1 MKNEFRSG
9 SSPHAAHQDLDLGA
23 RLQKS
28 CEALAKLEEIHK
40 ACEQRLV
47 AADKELAVYAQA
59 NAFLSRKIMRIEKN
73 AVDASYLAYHDALT
87 GLPNRRLLLDRLN
100 QAIAQAARQTRQAAL
115 MFFDVDGFKEIN
127 DTLGHVGADKLLQA
141 VAQRLATCLR
151 AADTAC
157 HYGENE
163 FIVLLPEIDSE
174 LGVTVVEQKIRGQL
188 TAAYL
193 IDGVTIRIALN
204 IGTAVYP
211 IHARDHRDLIQLA
224 DTALYRWKTNADTLT
239 GGLTIDR
246 KLIPNKS

>member
-1 MKNEFRSG
+1 MKNEFRSD
-9 SSPHAAHQDLDLGA
+9 SSLRAANKDLDLGV

-28 CEALAKLEEIHK
+28 CEALAKLEQIHK
-40 ACEQRLV
+40 TCEQRLV

-59 NAFLSRKIMRIEKN
+59 NAILSRKIMLIEKN
-73 AVDASYLAYHDALT
+73 AIDASYLAYHDALT

-100 QAIAQAARQTRQAAL
+100 QAIAQAARQMKHAAL
-115 MFFDVDGFKEIN
+115 VFFEVAGFKEIN
-127 DTLGHVGADKLLQA
+127 DILGHVGADKLLQA

-174 LGVTVVEQKIRGQL
+174 LGVTVVEQKIRDQL
-188 TAAYL
+188 TADYL
-193 IDGVTIRIALN
+193 IDATTGRITLN

-211 IHARDHRDLIQLA
+211 IHARDQRDLIRLA
-224 DTALYRWKTNADTLT
+224 DTALYRWKTSGDTLA

-246 KLIPNKS
+246 KSIPNMY